1 MEKKKYTRQ
10 ELLTTPEE
18 LRTKSGDANLHL
30 IDTRQAEVY
39 AQGHIPGAI
48 HFDLFGVS
56 LIDTSPA
63 PLKAFLSMIA
73 HLFEL
78 RGVSLDT
85 EVVFYEENSG
95 MRAARGLWFLE
106 YFGHRHVAVLDGG
119 IQAWR
124 KAGYPTTTEAA
135 PPKNTRFDVAEQR
148 DLLATYED
156 VLNSLDAK
164 RTRIV
169 DTRSDDEYMGR
180 NIRAARGGAIPGAVH
195 LEWTHNLDADGK
207 YKAES
212 ELGQMYEKLGVT
224 PDKEAIPYCQ
234 GGYRSAHTYLALRLI
249 GFPKVRNYLGSW
261 KEWGDRLELP
271 IEKPWEKSGGSR

>member
-18 LRTKSGDANLHL
+18 LREKLSTADLRV

-63 PLKAFLSMIA
+63 PLRAFMSMIA

-78 RGVSLDT
+78 RGVNLDT

-95 MRAARGLWFLE
+95 MKSARGLWFLE
-106 YFGHRHVAVLDGG
+106 YFGHERVSVLDGG
-119 IQAWR
+119 LQAW
-124 KAGYPTTTEAA
+124 KKGGYPVTTEAV
-135 PPKNTRFDVAEQR
+135 PPRATHFNVAEKR
-148 DLLATYED
+148 GLLATYED
-156 VLNSLDAK
+156 ILNSLDDR

-195 LEWTHNLDADGK
+195 LEWTHNLDADGRFK
-207 YKAES
+207 LES
-212 ELGQMYEKLGVT
+212 ELREMYQKLGVT
-224 PDKEAIPYCQ
+224 PDKEVIPYCQ
-234 GGYRSAHTYLALRLI
+234 GGYRAAHTYLALRLI

-261 KEWGDRLELP
+261 KEWGDRLDLP
-271 IEKPWEKSGGSR
+271 IEKPWEDK